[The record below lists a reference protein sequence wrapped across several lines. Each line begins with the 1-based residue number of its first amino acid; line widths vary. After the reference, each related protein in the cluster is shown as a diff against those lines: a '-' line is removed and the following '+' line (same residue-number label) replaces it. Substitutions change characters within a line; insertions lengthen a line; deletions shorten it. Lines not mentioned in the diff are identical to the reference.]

1 MLPTVV
7 TPPAMAAS
15 EPVQKSSTQPGLPGS
30 AATWAM
36 RWAHIR
42 CTWAS
47 MPPGITSRP
56 PASISPAPVMV
67 PPSWANAG
75 PAPSPGRV
83 TFLADHIDLVLG
95 GLHSHHQDEDE
106 LLYPKLI
113 ERAPEQAPMTEHVEH
128 EHEVIATALDAALA
142 ACATWRQSPSA
153 ETGEALAAALDHLN
167 QVVQPHLDDEE
178 QKVVPLAAV
187 TLTQQEWDAMG
198 KRGMSSVPR
207 NKRAIAAGMM
217 LEPLDA
223 ADRAYM
229 MKHVPA
235 PLRLLFPVLIE
246 RPWKKYASTLRT
258 GT

>member
-1 MLPTVV
+1 MSREHPIEVRDMAIVHRLFRQAYDEAARLVRADPT
-7 TPPAMAAS
+7 
-15 EPVQKSSTQPGLPGS
+15 
-30 AATWAM
+30 
-36 RWAHIR
+36 
-42 CTWAS
+42 
-47 MPPGITSRP
+47 
-56 PASISPAPVMV
+56 
-67 PPSWANAG
+67 
-75 PAPSPGRV
+75 PSPGRV

-95 GLHSHHQDEDE
+95 GLHSHHRDEDE

-113 ERAPEQAPMTEHVEH
+113 KRVPEQAPMTEQVEH
-128 EHEVIATALDAALA
+128 EHQVIATALDAASA
-142 ACATWRQSPSA
+142 ACATWRQRPSV

-167 QVVQPHLDDEE
+167 EVVQPHLDDEE

-198 KRGMSSVPR
+198 KRGMNSVPR

-235 PLRLLFPVLIE
+235 PLRMLFPIMIE